1 MRIIASRFRS
11 QLPSLV
17 IALACNSSWTS
28 TSSAFI
34 PSSIGAIR
42 AGSYT
47 TTSTTTF
54 TPSVVQNIRGGS
66 NLHSA
71 EESIKGEQS
80 SSSEKKKA
88 VTGWNHKL
96 PDETSPFWK
105 GKKELP
111 KNLADQE
118 STGSESETET
128 ETAAERKERLK
139 TGWLHKTKK
148 APPPKQE
155 DKANTGNTA
164 RFLLEQAMM
173 EQKVNH
179 RIISPPTFHAVG
191 EGRRVVITEHKLAVP
206 LDRYNPPT
214 DPKAKEPMVDIYFC
228 IVELIT
234 TPEDEKFFQELQSVT
249 SGVSTA
255 IKQREM
261 KQRAAKYKAFT
272 NLKDAKDCMI
282 YLQGGPGFGAPVP
295 INGIGLSDK
304 SSWLGAALSKGY
316 NRVVLMDQRGTGKS
330 STITKQTL
338 QKSFPD
344 LFLIDDDVDS
354 VVGAVSSMSSVE
366 ADIELFMDSREEDAK
381 KVKTA
386 LGEAVQYMSHF
397 RADNIVKDA
406 EAVKEALLQLPVAV
420 EEGQE
425 ALPRPWGCA
434 LGQSFGGFCMMTY
447 LSLIPN
453 PPMICLLTGGIAPML
468 TNVDELYPSVREKV
482 KERNMKYYERYPGDV
497 DVVKRIVSCLDKAP
511 PKLPSGGLLT
521 ARRFQQLG
529 LSLGGSPSAF
539 ASLHALFASAFVSD
553 EEDEFAR
560 AFLKEMDSTQP
571 FDDYPLYFLMH
582 ETIYADKSSDCVK
595 TEWSAQ
601 RASDNE
607 VVDSSDPVLFTG
619 EVVFPWMADGDYAEL
634 SGLGMRALAHAL
646 ATKDDWGLLYDADHM
661 KAMLAVDGTGRSKA
675 AAAVYYEDMY
685 VDFDAC
691 MKVCKRGGPLEN
703 CQLWISNEYQH
714 SGLRDDGAVIFNKL
728 IGIAKG
734 EVGTPS

>member
-1 MRIIASRFRS
+1 
-11 QLPSLV
+11 LPSLV

-34 PSSIGAIR
+34 PSSIGVIR
-42 AGSYT
+42 TGSH
-47 TTSTTTF
+47 TTSTIF
-54 TPSVVQNIRGGS
+54 TPSAVQKIRGGS
-66 NLHSA
+66 ILHAA
-71 EESIKGEQS
+71 EESIKGGNSQDKNTS
-80 SSSEKKKA
+80 SSGTKKA
-88 VTGWNHKL
+88 VTGWNHNL
-96 PDETSPFWK
+96 PDETSQFWK
-105 GKKELP
+105 GEKELP
-111 KNLADQE
+111 KNLASADQA
-118 STGSESETET
+118 STET
-128 ETAAERKERLK
+128 SAERKERLK

-148 APPPKQE
+148 AAPLKQE
-155 DKANTGNTA
+155 DKAKTGNP
-164 RFLLEQAMM
+164 RLLLEQAMM

-179 RIISPPTFHAVG
+179 RMISPPTFHAVG
-191 EGRRVVITEHKLAVP
+191 EGRRVVITEHKLSVP
-206 LDRYNPPT
+206 LDRSNPPT
-214 DPKAKEPMVDIYFC
+214 APNAKEPMVDIYFS
-228 IVELIT
+228 IAELVT

-249 SGVSTA
+249 AGASTA

-261 KQRAAKYKAFT
+261 KQRAAKYKTFA

-304 SSWLGAALSKGY
+304 SSWAGAALSKGY
-316 NRVVLMDQRGTGKS
+316 KRVVFMDQRGTGKS

-338 QKSFPD
+338 QKRFPD
-344 LFLIDDDVDS
+344 LFLIDDDTDS
-354 VVGAVSSMSSVE
+354 ITGTVSSMSSVK
-366 ADIELFMDSREEDAK
+366 ADIENFMDSREEEAK

-406 EAVKEALLQLPVAV
+406 EAVKEALLQSPAGV

-425 ALPRPWGCA
+425 APPTPWGCA
-434 LGQSFGGFCMMTY
+434 LGQSFGGFCMMSY

-468 TNVDELYPSVREKV
+468 TNVDELYVSVRERV

-497 DVVKRIVSCLDKAP
+497 DVVKRIVSCLDKTP

-521 ARRFQQLG
+521 ARRFRQLG
-529 LSLGGSPSAF
+529 LSLGGPPSAF

-553 EEDEFAR
+553 EEDEFTR
-560 AFLKEMDSTQP
+560 AFLKDMDSTQP

-582 ETIYADKSSDCVK
+582 ESIYADKSSDCEK
-595 TEWSAQ
+595 TVWSAQ

-619 EVVFPWMADGDYAEL
+619 EVVFPWMADGEYAEL

-661 KAMLAVDGTGRSKA
+661 KKMLAVDGTGRSKA

-691 MKVCKRGGPLEN
+691 MTVCKRGGPLEN
-703 CQLWISNEYQH
+703 CQVWISNEYQH
-714 SGLRDDGAVIFNKL
+714 SGLRDDGATIFNKL
-728 IGIAKG
+728 LGMAKG